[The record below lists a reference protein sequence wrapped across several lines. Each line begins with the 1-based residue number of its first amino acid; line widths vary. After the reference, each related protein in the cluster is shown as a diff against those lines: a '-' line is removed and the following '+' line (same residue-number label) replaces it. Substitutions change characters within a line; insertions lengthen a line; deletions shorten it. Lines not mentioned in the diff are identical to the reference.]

1 MCGIVGSIGNIK
13 SNEIV
18 LRGLKKLEYRGYDS
32 CGIAYFKNGIEI
44 KKSMDKVEGLISKV
58 SDESSISIGH
68 TRWATHGK
76 VSIEN
81 AHPHKSH
88 DENIVMV
95 HNGVIENYKELKEIY
110 LKDIS
115 LKSQTDTEVIVE
127 VLNYFYKEEK
137 DIKKAIKRFIKEVKG
152 SYASIFLLKDDEK
165 GLYVVKNKSPML
177 IGKRDNGFTISS
189 DPLAVNDLVDMF
201 YQIGDKMCARI
212 DKEENVMEVFDKNLK
227 KQEVNFEKINLTN
240 DEISKGLYDTFML
253 KEIEEQPNVIRNLV
267 KNYKE
272 YKFDNNLIVELKN
285 SKRIY
290 IVASGTSYNSGLIVK
305 DMIQKNLNI
314 ATECVI
320 GSEFGYSYNVIEE
333 GSFFIFL
340 SQSGETADSMLV
352 FNQIKSKYPILA
364 VTNVKGSQMDRE
376 ADYSLLIHAGVE
388 VAVAS
393 TKAYIAQIAT
403 MFILINKI
411 VENKEVFN
419 DLLNLANYQE
429 IVISNKEKYEEIS
442 EVLKEYKQAFYVGRL
457 MDYSLAQEAALKVK
471 EISYI
476 NVLAISSGELKHGTI
491 SLIDENQIVICLIND
506 KKISLNTRS
515 NIEEI
520 KARGGRVIVF
530 SNSLTAQKDDDIV
543 IEYNGNED
551 LLPLISII
559 PHQYLSYYT
568 ATKLKLNVDKPRNL
582 AKSVTVE

>member
-1 MCGIVGSIGNIK
+1 MCGIVGSIGDKK

-32 CGIAYFKNGIEI
+32 CGIAYFNKGIEV
-44 KKSMDKVEGLISKV
+44 KKSMDKVEGLMDQVKE
-58 SDESSISIGH
+58 ESSIAIGH

-76 VSIEN
+76 VSLEN
-81 AHPHKSH
+81 AHPHKSS
-88 DENIVMV
+88 DGNIVMV
-95 HNGVIENYKELKEIY
+95 HNGVIENYKELKEMY

-115 LKSQTDTEVIVE
+115 LSSETDTEVIVE
-127 VLNYFYKEEK
+127 VLNYFYKDTK

-152 SYASIFLLKDDEK
+152 SYASIFLLKGDENT
-165 GLYVVKNKSPML
+165 LHVVKNKSPML
-177 IGKRDNGFTISS
+177 IGKKDDGFTISS

-201 YQIGDKMCARI
+201 YQIGDKMYACI
-212 DKEENVMEVFDKNLK
+212 DKNENILEVFDKDLN
-227 KQEVNFEKINLTN
+227 KQDINFEKIDLTN
-240 DEISKGLYDTFML
+240 DEITKGSYDTFML
-253 KEIEEQPNVIRNLV
+253 KEIEEQPNVVRNLIE
-267 KNYKE
+267 NYRDYEFDEKLISDFKE
-272 YKFDNNLIVELKN
+272 

-320 GSEFGYSYNVIEE
+320 GSEFGYSHNVIED
-333 GSFFIFL
+333 GAFFIFL

-364 VTNVKGSQMDRE
+364 ITNVKGSQMDRE

-393 TKAYIAQIAT
+393 TKAYIAQITT
-403 MFILINKI
+403 MFILISKIANK
-411 VENKEVFN
+411 KEVFN

-429 IVISNKEKYEEIS
+429 IVISNKEKYEKVAEI
-442 EVLKEYKQAFYVGRL
+442 LKDYKQAFYIGRL

-471 EISYI
+471 EVSYI

-491 SLIDENQIVICLIND
+491 SLIDEDQIVICLIND
-506 KKISLNTRS
+506 KNIALNTRS

-520 KARGGRVIVF
+520 KARGGKVIIF
-530 SNSLTAQKDDDIV
+530 SNSLTAQDEDDIV

-559 PHQYLSYYT
+559 PHQYLAYY
-568 ATKLKLNVDKPRNL
+568 AASKLNLNVDKPRNL

>member
-1 MCGIVGSIGNIK
+1 MCGIVGSIGDVK

-58 SDESSISIGH
+58 SDESSIAIGH

-76 VSIEN
+76 VSLEN
-81 AHPHKSH
+81 AHPHKSN
-88 DENIVMV
+88 DGNIVMV
-95 HNGVIENYKELKEIY
+95 HNGVIENYKELKEMYI
-110 LKDIS
+110 KDIDLS
-115 LKSQTDTEVIVE
+115 SETDTEVIVE
-127 VLNYFYKEEK
+127 VLNYFYKETK

-152 SYASIFLLKDDEK
+152 SYASIFLLKDDENT
-165 GLYVVKNKSPML
+165 LHVVKNKSPML
-177 IGKRDNGFTISS
+177 IGKKDGGFTISS

-201 YQIGDKMCARI
+201 YQIGDKMYACI
-212 DKEENVMEVFDKNLK
+212 DKNKNTLEVFDKDLI
-227 KQEVNFEKINLTN
+227 KQDIEFEKIDLTN
-240 DEISKGLYDTFML
+240 DEISKGSYDTFML
-253 KEIEEQPNVIRNLV
+253 KEIEEQPNVIRNLI
-267 KNYKE
+267 KNYKN
-272 YKFDNNLIVELKN
+272 YKFDEKLILDFKEA
-285 SKRIY
+285 KRIY

-320 GSEFGYSYNVIEE
+320 GSEFGYSHNVIED

-352 FNQIKSKYPILA
+352 FNQIKEKYPILA

-403 MFILINKI
+403 MFILISKI
-411 VENKEVFN
+411 AKKEEVFN

-429 IVISNKEKYEEIS
+429 IVISNKEKYEQVAEI
-442 EVLKEYKQAFYVGRL
+442 LKDYKQAFYVGRL

-506 KKISLNTRS
+506 RNISLNTRS

-520 KARGGRVIVF
+520 KARGGKVIVF
-530 SNSLTAQKDDDIV
+530 SNSLTSEEEDDVI

-568 ATKLKLNVDKPRNL
+568 ASKLNLNVDKPRNL